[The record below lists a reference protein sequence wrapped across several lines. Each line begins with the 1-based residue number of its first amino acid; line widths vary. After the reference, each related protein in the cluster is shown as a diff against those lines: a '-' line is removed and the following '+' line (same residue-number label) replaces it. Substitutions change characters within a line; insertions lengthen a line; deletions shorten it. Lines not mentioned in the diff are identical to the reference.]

1 MTMTMMT
8 INMRRLVLAM
18 FILVAAA
25 SLPAQEVLPQ
35 HLTETAPAAPVFV
48 VSQMTTTPLTASA
61 LFPSEVLNTADR
73 PKLVI
78 PAASFSL
85 TPPQEIGRTDA
96 SLYLKNHFRKHKWEN
111 TLFDAT
117 MIAHAALNI
126 ADYFSTRE
134 ALKYPGLEEGNP
146 LMKPFVK
153 NDLAFAAVKIGL
165 TAGNHL
171 LMKKI
176 HKENKT
182 LAWIVSLTSN
192 LLLSYV
198 VVHNYNLIDQA
209 RR

>member
-1 MTMTMMT
+1 MTTKMKMTWAVAT
-8 INMRRLVLAM
+8 A
-18 FILVAAA
+18 FIIMAVVP
-25 SLPAQEVLPQ
+25 LPAQETAPQ
-35 HLTETAPAAPVFV
+35 HLTEAAPSAPVFV
-48 VSQMTTTPLTASA
+48 VSQMTATPLTAPVP
-61 LFPSEVLNTADR
+61 FPAEVLNTADR
-73 PKLVI
+73 PRLVI

-85 TPPQEIGRTDA
+85 TPRQEIVRTDA
-96 SLYLKNHFRKHKWEN
+96 SLYFKNRLRKHKWEN

-117 MIAHAALNI
+117 MVAHAALNA

-176 HKENKT
+176 YKENKT
-182 LAWIVSLTSN
+182 LGWIVSLTSN